1 MLTSSKNFNLTNL
14 LDTFADRA
22 IFFYENLANP
32 ANLPS
37 GISAMNPY
45 ESPEV
50 RRIGREFYGAFFNDT
65 TPRIFLMGIN
75 PGRFGAGLTGLSFTA
90 PNELKT
96 HCGIQS
102 SLPPTSEVS
111 SRFIYRIIAELG
123 GPSAF
128 YSRFFLTSLYPL
140 ALVKNGK
147 NYNFYDDA
155 ITVKTLWPSITNF
168 VGQQLT
174 FGYDRR
180 VAICLG
186 RKNETFLKRLNNEQK
201 FVDQIITLD
210 HPRYILQ
217 YQTKA
222 IDRYIAQYVDALI
235 MAISG

>member
-1 MLTSSKNFNLTNL
+1 ME
-14 LDTFADRA
+14 TFADRA
-22 IFFYENLANP
+22 ISFYEKLANQ

-50 RRIGREFYGAFFNDT
+50 QRIGREFYGTFFNDT
-65 TPRIFLMGIN
+65 RPRIFMVGIN

-102 SLPPTSEVS
+102 TLPPTSEVS
-111 SRFIYRIIAELG
+111 SRFIYRIITELG

-147 NYNFYDDA
+147 NYNVYEDA
-155 ITVKTLWPSITNF
+155 TTVKTLWPDIARF
-168 VGQQLT
+168 VRQQLA
-174 FGYDRR
+174 FGCDRR

-186 RKNETFLKRLNNEQK
+186 RKNETFLKRLNAEQK
-201 FVDQIITLD
+201 FFDQIITLD

-222 IDRYIAQYVDALI
+222 VDEYVKQYMDAL
-235 MAISG
+235 ARAVSY